1 MIDTKQNGYGAE
13 FQNAEHGEFNILNE
27 VVNTV
32 YVYCVIRNT
41 ILLEDKT
48 SYFKKTMLLL

>member
-41 ILLEDKT
+41 ILFEDKT
-48 SYFKKTMLLL
+48 YFKK